1 MFSVSHCRQQP
12 RTRVL
17 LIQSDPTQAPFQDK
31 PQIFWLSTRTWICGF
46 KCVEALL
53 SGRINELLSLINTW
67 RSPVLFHNSDT
78 VNNSKH
84 NSRGSEVTSL
94 WSKALQGSRCS
105 PTAVPE
111 NSRQVI
117 YWQADSTCK
126 QRQEPHPSNNMC
138 LWITVQDSNSCFWQC
153 GRIGGTWFVCKLQ
166 KSEASK
172 LEKHPGGNT
181 GRENQKPAVKYLLVE
196 TQCVRDLW
204 QLMLCFE
211 MPLFWNNRQEV
222 CQD

>member
-1 MFSVSHCRQQP
+1 MFSVSHCHQQP

-31 PQIFWLSTRTWICGF
+31 PQIFWLSTRTWRCGF

-78 VNNSKH
+78 VNNSKY

-126 QRQEPHPSNNMC
+126 QRQEPHPSNNIC
-138 LWITVQDSNSCFWQC
+138 VYELLCRTATAVSDSAAESEELGLFANCKNLKPPNWKNIQAGIQG
-153 GRIGGTWFVCKLQ
+153 GRIG
-166 KSEASK
+166 
-172 LEKHPGGNT
+172 
-181 GRENQKPAVKYLLVE
+181 NQL
-196 TQCVRDLW
+196 
-204 QLMLCFE
+204 
-211 MPLFWNNRQEV
+211 
-222 CQD
+222 